1 MSEDEIGVD
10 VVIEN
15 EEGSIDI
22 QSDVLKG
29 DKGDKGDPTATIE
42 INQVLTGE
50 AGTNASIENVGTD
63 VNMKLNITIPKGD
76 TGEPGKTPIK
86 GTDYYTEEEK
96 QELEKN
102 ILSQVNQFSVE
113 VVLEVPTE
121 NINEHTIYFVPKTD
135 AEKEDVYDEFIYI
148 NDGWEH
154 IGTTEVDLSNYYN
167 KAEIDG
173 EIDTLNKLVG
183 NKVDKIDG
191 KDLSTNDFTDEYM
204 TKLDV
209 IEEGATNNTVED
221 SLESTSVSN
230 ALSANQG
237 RILNEK
243 ITNATTYST
252 EEINTEEKWVDGK
265 DIYRKVI
272 YIGILPD
279 DAKEKYA
286 HNILN
291 MDYLVQL
298 NVTWYD
304 TVDGKF
310 WPLNRYDNAE
320 AYIKFSCDK
329 TNVQCETV
337 YTWSDRTKDCY
348 VILEYTKTTD

>member
-1 MSEDEIGVD
+1 MAEIKVSEMVEAESVNDEDLIMIVQNGVNKKVLASKVGTGKGGVTGDTLPIGA
-10 VVIEN
+10 VIEWNSDIIPANWLLCNGQEVSRTDYAELFEILGTTYGEGDGSTTFNLPNRKGNVAVGKN
-15 EEGSIDI
+15 EDDEDLDTLGKTGGEKDHTLTIDEMPSHDHQKADEWGTASNSYGYTNVWHYSAEI
-22 QSDVLKG
+22 LK
-29 DKGDKGDPTATIE
+29 
-42 INQVLTGE
+42 
-50 AGTNASIENVGTD
+50 TD
-63 VNMKLNITIPKGD
+63 VNIRT
-76 TGEPGKTPIK
+76 GKTGGGEAHNNLQPYTVANFIIK
-86 GTDYYTEEEK
+86 AK
-96 QELEKN
+96 QSAGLVATV
-102 ILSQVNQFSVE
+102 VNSLQS
-113 VVLEVPTE
+113 
-121 NINEHTIYFVPKTD
+121 D
-135 AEKEDVYDEFIYI
+135 S
-148 NDGWEH
+148 
-154 IGTTEVDLSNYYN
+154 EVD
-167 KAEIDG
+167 G
-173 EIDTLNKLVG
+173 
-183 NKVDKIDG
+183 
-191 KDLSTNDFTDEYM
+191 
-204 TKLDV
+204 
-209 IEEGATNNTVED
+209 
-221 SLESTSVSN
+221 
-230 ALSANQG
+230 LSAKQG
-237 RILNEK
+237 KVLNEK

-310 WPLNRYDNAE
+310 WSLNRYDNAE

>member
-1 MSEDEIGVD
+1 MQKIEYDLPVFKDGDIADLNEYSEQMAEAIKVQIDKFGNPIIFKGAVETLD
-10 VVIEN
+10 KL
-15 EEGSIDI
+15 EE
-22 QSDVLKG
+22 L
-29 DKGDKGDPTATIE
+29 
-42 INQVLTGE
+42 
-50 AGTNASIENVGTD
+50 
-63 VNMKLNITIPKGD
+63 
-76 TGEPGKTPIK
+76 
-86 GTDYYTEEEK
+86 
-96 QELEKN
+96 
-102 ILSQVNQFSVE
+102 
-113 VVLEVPTE
+113 LEVKNGYVYAVTSE
-121 NINEHTIYFVPKTD
+121 NKNYIYNGSEWVEYSDIYDISVLVTKSELQESIN
-135 AEKEDVYDEFIYI
+135 
-148 NDGWEH
+148 
-154 IGTTEVDLSNYYN
+154 
-167 KAEIDG
+167 
-173 EIDTLNKLVG
+173 
-183 NKVDKIDG
+183 NKVDKVTG
-191 KDLSTNDFTDEYM
+191 KDLSTNDFTDTYK
-204 TKLDV
+204 TKLDG
-209 IEEGATNNTVED
+209 IATGATNNTVID
-221 SLESTSVSN
+221 SLESQSSTD

-252 EEINTEEKWVDGK
+252 EEINTGEKWVDGK

-310 WPLNRYDNAE
+310 WSLNRYDNAE

-348 VILEYTKTTD
+348 VIVEYTKTTD